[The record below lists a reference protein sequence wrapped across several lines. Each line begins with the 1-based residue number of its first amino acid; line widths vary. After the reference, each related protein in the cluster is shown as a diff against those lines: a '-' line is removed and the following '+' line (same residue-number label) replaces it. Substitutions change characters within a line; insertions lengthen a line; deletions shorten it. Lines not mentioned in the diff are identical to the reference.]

1 MPATR
6 AMHIEDLEAQFL
18 AISVRAKALVDVAGP
33 QLSTQRASNG
43 SWSVAE
49 CLEHLNIS
57 ADSYFAVWPQAI
69 AQAGEWKE
77 AGEPYK
83 IGCRGRLLAWVLEP
97 PARFKTK
104 TQKWFEPSRSLEVGP
119 VLEGFIDRQQ
129 KIIGVLRSCRGRAV
143 DEVKIV
149 SPVDSRI
156 RYSVW
161 SSFVITA
168 AHERRHLWQAEQAVN
183 LLRPR
188 QQTDAL
194 NVR

>member
-1 MPATR
+1 MASAR

-18 AISVRAKALVDVAGP
+18 AISARAKALVDLAGP
-33 QLSTQRASNG
+33 EFSTKRPRNG

-49 CLEHLNIS
+49 CLEHLNVS
-57 ADSYFAVWPQAI
+57 ADSFFAIWPEAI

-77 AGEPYK
+77 AGEPFK
-83 IGCRGRLLAWVLEP
+83 VDCRGRLLAWVLEP

-104 TQKWFEPSRSLEVGP
+104 APKWFEPAASAEIGP
-119 VLEGFIDRQQ
+119 ILDGFVDRQQ

-143 DEVKIV
+143 DEVKIA
-149 SPVDSRI
+149 SPVDARI

-168 AHERRHLWQAEQAVN
+168 AHERRHLWQAEQAVK
-183 LLRPR
+183 LL
-188 QQTDAL
+188 QTQ
-194 NVR
+194 RRG

>member
-1 MPATR
+1 MASAR

-18 AISVRAKALVDVAGP
+18 AISARAKALVDLAGP
-33 QLSTQRASNG
+33 ELSTKRPRNG

-49 CLEHLNIS
+49 CLEHLNVS
-57 ADSYFAVWPQAI
+57 ADSFFAIWPEAI

-77 AGEPYK
+77 AGEPFK
-83 IGCRGRLLAWVLEP
+83 VDCRGRLLAWVLEP

-104 TQKWFEPSRSLEVGP
+104 TPKWFEPAASAEIGP
-119 VLEGFIDRQQ
+119 ILDGFVDRQQ

-143 DEVKIV
+143 DEVKIA
-149 SPVDSRI
+149 SPVDARI

-168 AHERRHLWQAEQAVN
+168 AHERRHLWQAEQAVK
-183 LLRPR
+183 LL
-188 QQTDAL
+188 QTQ
-194 NVR
+194 RRG